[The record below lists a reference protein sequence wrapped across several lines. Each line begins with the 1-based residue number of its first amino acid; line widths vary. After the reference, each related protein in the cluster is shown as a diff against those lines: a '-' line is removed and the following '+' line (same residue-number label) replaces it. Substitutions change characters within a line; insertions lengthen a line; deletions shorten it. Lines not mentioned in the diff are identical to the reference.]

1 MEDNQSSLPIDN
13 QKAHRPSPHSSSTV
27 RKAVL
32 TKESVKR
39 YQVTVNY
46 RNISDEQ
53 AQIKKAIIERIMKKG
68 D

>member
-1 MEDNQSSLPIDN
+1 MEDNQSSLPIDKR
-13 QKAHRPSPHSSSTV
+13 KAHRPNHNSSSTV

-39 YQVTVNY
+39 YEVTVYY